1 MEAAARSEAVDS
13 AEDSLASL
21 EDRIQKVVGLVG
33 RLRKERDAALSELNA
48 ARNATASS
56 VSDIQK
62 LRQEVQELRAERK
75 QVRARIEKL
84 LEQVESLSGS

>member
-13 AEDSLASL
+13 EDSLASL
-21 EDRIQKVVGLVG
+21 EDRIQKIVGLVD
-33 RLRKERDAALSELNA
+33 RLRKERDAALAELNT

-56 VSDIQK
+56 VSDSQK
-62 LRQEVQELRAERK
+62 LRHEVEELRAERK

-84 LEQVESLSGS
+84 LDQVESLSGS

>member
-48 ARNATASS
+48 AQNATASS